1 MNLEKAACLPKLH
14 VEIKV
19 MIVRFFY
26 FAPMFSCL
34 NIHSHQ
40 NNGLAIVLRS
50 KLHDLEEYFHGS
62 LKSAYLFKQTG
73 ICYKGKNVSSVAFK
87 FGHSKRPREGFDAS
101 VLIALY

>member
-1 MNLEKAACLPKLH
+1 MDL
-14 VEIKV
+14 
-19 MIVRFFY
+19 
-26 FAPMFSCL
+26 
-34 NIHSHQ
+34 Q
-40 NNGLAIVLRS
+40 LRS

-101 VLIALY
+101 VLIALYWFRVLGYIYILDLSLG